1 MDAAMEPNVKRDAD
15 RPFDDRENPFDSGVS
30 LPILAA
36 RLAGAAFVVV
46 AVLSGSRLLEWV
58 SVPMLL
64 WIAIVVWGRYVIFAE
79 NLECLPNLSAEVPRE
94 AVAQPLP
101 AVTIIVPARNEAA
114 GIEPAARALAAID
127 YPRLEIIIIDDH
139 SSDATPQILQRMAR
153 DSPRLHVLAAPD
165 LPEGW
170 TGKTN
175 ACTFGFQQSSPD
187 SRWLLFT
194 DARVIFHR
202 NAVWSA
208 IAHAEANHLDF
219 LSCILRFE
227 GKGLAEE
234 LLTVIQN
241 RGLVVSAR
249 AFGGGPPASP
259 YGLGAFTLIQRDL
272 YRACGGYARFSGHAL
287 EDFMLAKAAHR
298 SGAAT
303 GAAIASEI
311 VSIRRYHGFL
321 DLRRRMVRTFRTAA
335 SDSVLDLVNRM
346 SLEFC
351 LNVLPLP
358 VVAAGVLSMAA
369 RGFQPA
375 LAVMMLLALLAY
387 LAGTCTPRSCRR
399 ICECRSRVVWLHP
412 LGAVLWIFLLLSAI
426 SDRLRGQA
434 ISWRDRKIDA
444 PQVAGTS
451 RSFDDRPS

>member
-1 MDAAMEPNVKRDAD
+1 MEQNVKADAD
-15 RPFDDRENPFDSGVS
+15 GSFDDRENPFDSVVS

-36 RLAGAAFVVV
+36 RLAGAAIVVV
-46 AVLSGSRLLEWV
+46 ALLSGSQPLEWV
-58 SVPMLL
+58 AVPMLL
-64 WIAIVVWGRYVIFAE
+64 WTAIVVWGSHVIFAE
-79 NLECLPNLSAEVPRE
+79 NLACLPNLSAEVPRE
-94 AVAQPLP
+94 AVPQPLP
-101 AVTIIVPARNEAA
+101 GVTIIVPARNEAA

-127 YPRLEIIIIDDH
+127 YPRLEIIIVDDH
-139 SSDATPQILQRMAR
+139 SSDATPQILQRLAR
-153 DSPRLHVLAAPD
+153 DFPRLHALAAPD
-165 LPEGW
+165 LPKGW

-175 ACTFGFQQSSPD
+175 ANTFGFRQSSPD

-194 DARVIFHR
+194 DARVMFHR
-202 NAVWSA
+202 NAVSSA
-208 IAHAEANHLDF
+208 IAHAEANHLGL
-219 LSCILRFE
+219 LSCVLRFE

-241 RGLVVSAR
+241 RGVVVSAR

-272 YRACGGYARFSGHAL
+272 YKACGGHARFPGHSL

-298 SGAAT
+298 SGGAT

-311 VSIRRYHGFL
+311 VSIRRYHGFQ

-335 SDSVLDLVNRM
+335 SDSVLDLVNRI

-351 LNVLPLP
+351 LNLLP
-358 VVAAGVLSMAA
+358 VLVVATGVFSMAA

-375 LAVMMLLALLAY
+375 LAVITLLALLAY
-387 LAGTCTPRSCRR
+387 FAGTCTPRSCRR
-399 ICECRSRVVWLHP
+399 ICGYRSWVVWLYP
-412 LGAVLWIFLLLSAI
+412 LGTVLWIFLLLSAI
-426 SDRLRGQA
+426 SDRLRGRA

-444 PQVAGTS
+444 PRVAGTS
-451 RSFDDRPS
+451 RPFDDRPS

>member
-1 MDAAMEPNVKRDAD
+1 MGPKVESEAD
-15 RPFDDRENPFDSGVS
+15 RPFDDRENPFESVVS

-36 RLAGAAFVVV
+36 RLAGAAIVVV
-46 AVLSGSRLLEWV
+46 ALLSGSQSLEWV
-58 SVPMLL
+58 AVPMLL
-64 WIAIVVWGRYVIFAE
+64 WTAIVVWGSHVIFAE

-94 AVAQPLP
+94 AVSQPLP
-101 AVTIIVPARNEAA
+101 GVSIIVPARNEAA

-139 SSDATPQILQRMAR
+139 SSDATPQILQRLAR
-153 DSPRLHVLAAPD
+153 DFPRLHTLAAPD
-165 LPEGW
+165 LPKGW

-175 ACTFGFQQSSPD
+175 ANTFGFRKSSPD

-194 DARVIFHR
+194 DARVMFHR
-202 NAVWSA
+202 SAVWSA

-219 LSCILRFE
+219 LSCVIRFE

-234 LLTVIQN
+234 LVTAIQN
-241 RGLVVSAR
+241 RGVVVGAR

-272 YRACGGYARFSGHAL
+272 YQACGGHARFSGHAL
-287 EDFMLAKAAHR
+287 EDFMLAKAAYR
-298 SGAAT
+298 SGGAT

-311 VSIRRYHGFL
+311 VSVRRYDGFP
-321 DLRRRMVRTFRTAA
+321 DLRRRMKRTFRTAA
-335 SDSVLDLVNRM
+335 SDSVLDLVNRI

-351 LNVLPLP
+351 LNLLPLA

-387 LAGTCTPRSCRR
+387 FAGTCTPRRCRR
-399 ICECRSRVVWLHP
+399 ICGYRSWVVWLYP
-412 LGAVLWIFLLLSAI
+412 VGAALWIFLLLSAI

-434 ISWRDRKIDA
+434 ISWRDRKVDA
-444 PQVAGTS
+444 PRAAGAS
-451 RSFDDRPS
+451 RTFDDRPS

>member
-1 MDAAMEPNVKRDAD
+1 MEPKVRREAD
-15 RPFDDRENPFDSGVS
+15 RPFDGRVNPFDSVVS

-36 RLAGAAFVVV
+36 RLAGAAVVVV
-46 AVLSGSRLLEWV
+46 ALLSGSQLLEWV
-58 SVPMLL
+58 AVPMLL
-64 WIAIVVWGRYVIFAE
+64 WTAIVVWGRHVLFAE

-94 AVAQPLP
+94 AIPQPVP
-101 AVTIIVPARNEAA
+101 GVTIIVPARNEAV

-153 DSPRLHVLAAPD
+153 DFPRLHVLAAPD

-175 ACTFGFQQSSPD
+175 ASAFGFQQSSPD

-194 DARVIFHR
+194 DARVMFHR
-202 NAVWSA
+202 SAAWSA
-208 IAHAEANHLDF
+208 IAHAEANQLDF

-241 RGLVVSAR
+241 SGLVISAR
-249 AFGGGPPASP
+249 AFRGGPPTYP
-259 YGLGAFTLIQRDL
+259 YGLGGFTLIQRDL
-272 YRACGGYARFSGHAL
+272 YQACGGYARFSGNAL

-298 SGAAT
+298 SGGAT

-311 VSIRRYHGFL
+311 VSIRRYHGFS
-321 DLRRRMVRTFRTAA
+321 DLRRRLVRSFRIAA

-351 LNVLPLP
+351 LKVLPLLA
-358 VVAAGVLSMAA
+358 VAAGGFSMAA

-375 LAVMMLLALLAY
+375 VAVMMILALLAY
-387 LAGTCTPRSCRR
+387 FAGTCTPRSCRR
-399 ICECRSRVVWLHP
+399 ICEYRSSVVWLYP
-412 LGAVLWIFLLLSAI
+412 LGAALSIFLLLSAI
-426 SDRLRGQA
+426 SDRLRGKA

-444 PQVAGTS
+444 PKAAGTS
-451 RSFDDRPS
+451 CRFDDRPL

>member
-1 MDAAMEPNVKRDAD
+1 MEPNVNREPD
-15 RPFDDRENPFDSGVS
+15 RPFDERGSPFDPGVS
-30 LPILAA
+30 LPILAF
-36 RLAGAAFVVV
+36 RLVGTAFVV
-46 AVLSGSRLLEWV
+46 AALLSGSPVLQWI
-58 SVPMLL
+58 SVPLLL
-64 WIAIVVWGRYVIFAE
+64 WVVVVVWGRHVIFAE
-79 NLECLPNLSAEVPRE
+79 NLECLPQLRAEVSRDSVP
-94 AVAQPLP
+94 QPFP
-101 AVTIIVPARNEAA
+101 HVTIIVPVRNEEA
-114 GIEPAARALAAID
+114 GIEPAARALAAIN
-127 YPRLEIIIIDDH
+127 YPRLEILIIDDH
-139 SSDATPQILQRMAR
+139 STDATPQILQRLAR
-153 DSPRLHVLAAPD
+153 EFPCLHVLAAPD

-175 ACTFGFQQSSPD
+175 ANTFGFQQASPD

-194 DARVIFHR
+194 DARVMFHR
-202 NAVWSA
+202 NAIGST
-208 IAHAEANHLDF
+208 ITYAEANHLDF

-241 RGLVVSAR
+241 RNLVLSAR
-249 AFGGGPPASP
+249 AYGGGPPASP
-259 YGLGAFTLIQRDL
+259 YGLGAFTLVRRDV
-272 YRACGGYARFSGHAL
+272 YRACGGHARFSGHAL

-303 GAAIASEI
+303 SAAIASEI
-311 VSIRRYHGFL
+311 VSIRRYRGFS
-321 DLRRRMVRTFRTAA
+321 DLRQRMVRTFRTAA

-358 VVAAGVLSMAA
+358 VVATGVLSMAA

-375 LAVMMLLALLAY
+375 LAVMTLLAVWAY

-399 ICECRSRVVWLHP
+399 ICGCRSGVAWLYP

-426 SDRLRGQA
+426 NNRLRGQA
-434 ISWRDRKIDA
+434 ISWRGRKIDA
-444 PQVAGTS
+444 PQPAGTS
-451 RSFDDRPS
+451 RSSGRRAS